1 MAKVKLFGYADRI
14 SVKAGD
20 TIRFMVSADGTETAE
35 AQLVRLI
42 HGDQHPDGPGFQEQ
56 PVDAPVNGR
65 VAVEKQCAQIGSY
78 LEVSDPARHLAAEGS
93 FTLHAFIWPALPTGG
108 RQCVLGRWSVDQV
121 AGYGFGINADGRLE
135 FWVGDGERVDAVR
148 ADIPLVAQVWYFV
161 AVSYDAARGTA
172 TLYQEAVL
180 NRYNSLLSKV
190 VPFDYASH
198 VRESLRVRPQHPGVP
213 FLVAGASDANAIRGP
228 FVSLCYNGKIDRC
241 GVVGR
246 ALDRAEL
253 DQLRAG
259 RPCTDPAVLAAWD
272 TTAGYTPSGIGWT
285 VVDTG
290 PHALHAEGMNAPV
303 RGQTGWNWSGRDD
316 SFRLDPSQYG
326 GIEFHDDAIDDCRW
340 KPTCEMTIPLELRSG
355 CYALRLRAGEA
366 GRESEEYIPFFV
378 RAAVPRAPIAMLMP
392 TASYMAYANEHLA
405 FDAPIAQA
413 IVAHTPILSEM
424 DVEMYRNREFG
435 LSTYDHHRDG
445 AGVCFSSYRRPVVN
459 FRPKFRLAAMGFPW
473 QFPADLSII
482 AWLEHAGYDYEVLT
496 DEDLHRDG
504 VEALRPYRLVINGTH
519 AEYYSE
525 RMMDG
530 TEDYLAEGGRLL
542 YLSGNGYYWVTGFV
556 EDKPWLMEVRKL
568 DSGSRAWQARP
579 GEHYLQ
585 TTGERSGLW
594 RHRGRPP
601 QKLVGTGFAS
611 EGMDESQ
618 PFRRMPDSYHRSV
631 SWIFE
636 GIEGETIGDFGL
648 ALGGAAGVEIDRYDL
663 TLGTPPHARI
673 LASSEG
679 HSDNYPKVSEEILY
693 NFPGMGGTQDYQIR
707 ADMTYF
713 TTPGHGAVFSASSIA
728 WASALP
734 CRGFDNDVSRIMRN
748 IVDAFLRPGPLPGS
762 EFIAEDKHW
771 Q

>member
-1 MAKVKLFGYADRI
+1 MAKVKLFGYADQI

-20 TIRFMVSADGTETAE
+20 TIRFMVSADGTDTAD

-42 HGDQHPDGPGFQEQ
+42 HGDQHPEGPGFQERT
-56 PVDAPVNGR
+56 VDAPVNGAL
-65 VAVEKQCAQIGSY
+65 AVTKQYAQIGAY
-78 LEVSDPARHLAAEGS
+78 LHVADPDRRLAPEGS
-93 FTLHAFIWPALPTGG
+93 FTLHAFIWPALPSGG
-108 RQCVLGRWSVDQV
+108 RQCVLGRWSVDTV
-121 AGYGFGINADGRLE
+121 SGYGFGINADGRLE

-148 ADIPLVAQVWYFV
+148 SDIPLVAQVWYFV

-198 VRESLRVRPQHPGVP
+198 VREGLRVKPRHPDVP
-213 FLVAGASDANAIRGP
+213 FLIAGASDANAIRGP

-241 GVVGR
+241 GVLAR
-246 ALDRAEL
+246 ALAREEL
-253 DQLRAG
+253 DALRAG
-259 RPCTDPAVLAAWD
+259 QIVSDATTLAAWD
-272 TTAGYTPSGIGWT
+272 TTAGYTPGGIGWS
-285 VVDTG
+285 VIDTG
-290 PHALHAEGMNAPV
+290 PHALQAEGVNAPV
-303 RGQTGWNWSGRDD
+303 RGQTGWNWTGRDD
-316 SFRLDPSQYG
+316 SFRLDPAQYG

-340 KPTCEMTIPLELRSG
+340 TPTCELTIPADLRSG

-366 GRESEEYIPFFV
+366 GREAEEYIPFFV
-378 RAAVPRAPIAMLMP
+378 RAAVPKAPIAMLMP

-413 IVAHTPILSEM
+413 IVAHTPILTEM

-482 AWLEHAGYDYEVLT
+482 AWLEHGGYDYEVLT

-504 VEALRPYRLVINGTH
+504 VAALRPYRMVINGTH

-556 EDKPWLMEVRKL
+556 PDKPWLMEVRKL

-636 GIEGETIGDFGL
+636 GIEGDTIGDFGL

-713 TTPGHGAVFSASSIA
+713 TTPNHGGVFSASSIA
-728 WASALP
+728 WGSALP
-734 CRGFDNDVSRIMRN
+734 CHGFDNDVSRIMKN
-748 IVDAFLRPGPLPGS
+748 VVDAFLRPGPLPGS

-771 Q
+771 R